1 MKMASNVNFVNT
13 DRILRSGHKSF
24 TGCQSPNCGGPGNRA
39 ARHALKAY
47 VNRTLSR
54 TILADA
60 CDVGESHYLDAEE
73 YNLDAEEHNAW
84 AADQALRQE
93 NNFGD
98 KWQEADEG
106 SCYSED
112 DLDRQMMTELD
123 WEYEQEAYAC
133 QRSAD
138 RFFEEY
144 LEEDRHLIEGC
155 EEPTWAP
162 ETVKED

>member
-73 YNLDAEEHNAW
+73 YNAW
-84 AADQALRQE
+84 AADQVLQQE
-93 NNFGD
+93 NNFED
-98 KWQEADEG
+98 KWQDAEEG
-106 SCYSED
+106 SCYFED
-112 DLDRQMMTELD
+112 DLDREMMTEL
-123 WEYEQEAYAC
+123 EYEQEEPLRRGVCCY
-133 QRSAD
+133 
-138 RFFEEY
+138 EEY
-144 LEEDRHLIEGC
+144 LEEDRLLVEGC
-155 EEPTWAP
+155 EEPTWTP
-162 ETVKED
+162 ETVKE